1 MRALWPFIARGSLTR
16 RGTRLESFLLEA
28 TGSASAV
35 PTAEFRKGSDI
46 ATDLLTRWAEQTE
59 DFALFFMTPQG
70 TIVGLNPAATRLF
83 GYEPEELKGSSLRA
97 IFTPEDLARGLDAQ
111 ELEAAT
117 RFGRSEDDRWHV
129 TKSGTRIWADGMLK
143 AVKDGQGR
151 VIGLVKI
158 LRDRTDIKTQ
168 TEAIENRLVEA
179 LKESGRK
186 DAVLGT
192 VSHELR
198 NPLNTLQGSYEVLR
212 LQASGTNVS
221 AVLDVVERQLGVM
234 TRMLGDLLDAT
245 RLDVGMMTLDLQTL
259 ELQSAI
265 RSAVSLHESSAR
277 ERGLTVEVAVPDVPI
292 ELEADPTRLEQIL
305 RNLLDNAIKYTPRG
319 GRIWVTGTVEGDA
332 AVVRVQDDGQG
343 INAEALPRIF
353 DMFTRGPRAV
363 DSATEGLG
371 IGLAVVNNLVRL
383 HQGVVQVQS
392 AGAGKGSE
400 FTVRLPLRQP
410 RLQ

>member
-1 MRALWPFIARGSLTR
+1 MVPSSSRPTFRQ
-16 RGTRLESFLLEA
+16 LLC
-28 TGSASAV
+28 
-35 PTAEFRKGSDI
+35 PTAVIPEGSDI
-46 ATDLLTRWAEQTE
+46 TTDLLTHWAEQSE

-70 TIVGLNPAATRLF
+70 TIVDLNPAATRLF
-83 GYEPEELKGSSLRA
+83 GYEPEELKGSSLRS
-97 IFTPEDLARGLDAQ
+97 IFTPEDLARGLDQQ
-111 ELEAAT
+111 ELQAAT

-129 TKSGTRIWADGMLK
+129 TKGGTRIWADGVLK

-151 VIGLVKI
+151 VIGLIKI
-158 LRDRTDIKTQ
+158 LRDRTDVKTQ
-168 TEAIENRLVEA
+168 TQAIENRLMEA
-179 LKESGRK
+179 LTSSSRK
-186 DAVLGT
+186 DALLGT

-198 NPLNTLQGSYEVLR
+198 NPLNTLQASYEVLR
-212 LQASGTNVS
+212 QQASGANVS
-221 AVLDVVERQLGVM
+221 TVLDVVARQLGVM
-234 TRMLGDLLDAT
+234 KRLLGDLLDAT
-245 RLDVGMMTLDLQTL
+245 RLDVGTMNLDLQTL
-259 ELQSAI
+259 ELQSAL
-265 RSAVSLHESSAR
+265 RSAVSLHENSAR
-277 ERGLTVEVAVPDVPI
+277 ERGLTVEIAVPNVPI

-319 GRIWVTGTVEGDA
+319 GHIWVTGTVEGDA

-363 DSATEGLG
+363 DSGTEGLG

-383 HQGVVQVQS
+383 HHGVVQVQS

-400 FTVRLPLRQP
+400 FTVRLPLQQL